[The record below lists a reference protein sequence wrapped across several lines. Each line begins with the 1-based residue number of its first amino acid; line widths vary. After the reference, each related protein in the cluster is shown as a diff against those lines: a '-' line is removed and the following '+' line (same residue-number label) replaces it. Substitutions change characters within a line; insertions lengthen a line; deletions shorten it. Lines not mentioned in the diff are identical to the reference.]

1 MLLNPLKS
9 LHCRSVCC
17 WIKSLGILRQKLQLS
32 SSHIISC
39 LSEFTLCAQLPG
51 LSCQE
56 GENSPRAALCP
67 AWGVQQTLRSECPP
81 CAVGHPSPGPGVGNS
96 PWPPHHGVLSPA
108 GLLFPVLHGGLRG
121 RSLSP
126 APRSVPEVPDEL
138 PAWAQGPCVSFPVC
152 RPVYNAGHPLGGGY
166 KEQLPLLN

>member
-1 MLLNPLKS
+1 MLLNLLKS

-32 SSHIISC
+32 SSHVISC
-39 LSEFTLCAQLPG
+39 LSEFTLCAHLPG

-56 GENSPRAALCP
+56 GENSPRAAFAQPGVCSRRSAPSALP
-67 AWGVQQTLRSECPP
+67 AP
-81 CAVGHPSPGPGVGNS
+81 VGHPSPGPGVGNS

-152 RPVYNAGHPLGGGY
+152 HPLCAMQDIHWEVVTRSSY
-166 KEQLPLLN
+166 RS